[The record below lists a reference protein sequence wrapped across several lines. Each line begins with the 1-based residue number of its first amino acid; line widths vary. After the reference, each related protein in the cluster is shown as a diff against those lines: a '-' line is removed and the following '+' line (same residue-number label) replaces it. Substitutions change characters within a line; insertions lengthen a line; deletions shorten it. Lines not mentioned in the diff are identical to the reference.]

1 MENILAKI
9 KKRFLD
15 NLYKEAVEECE
26 ASSGTV
32 QQTRRVCFDF
42 TIEIDPP
49 RLIVK
54 TENETD
60 FNEKSLLIEE
70 TLEIASNEARGE
82 STNLEPDVELQNQ
95 ESQEEQE
102 NSNHQAPLSSL
113 QTEKQKPKKESKPE
127 TKKFSCDL
135 CSRSVTFKSRL
146 GRHLKGKRKC
156 LVCEKFFCFGNIIEH
171 YKVHD
176 SNPQGSSCRFC
187 KKTYT
192 RVILLRQHIS
202 LVHGRSK
209 YFCDLC
215 EYKSAI
221 KNDIMKHFVRIHI
234 KGSQPRPFYYSNQ
247 PFKCECGKT
256 FNKKI
261 NLKAHMRRYHR
272 NDAYKK
278 EKCHLQK
285 INNRKIINS
294 SSRLN

>member
-15 NLYKEAVEECE
+15 NLYKEAVGECE

-49 RLIVK
+49 RLIVE

-82 STNLEPDVELQNQ
+82 STNLETDVELQNQ

-135 CSRSVTFKSRL
+135 CSVSASFKSKLRI
-146 GRHLKGKRKC
+146 HLERKKKC
-156 LVCEKFFCFGNIIEH
+156 LICEKLFCFGNIKEH

-176 SNPQGSSCRFC
+176 SNPQDNSCRFC
-187 KKTYT
+187 KKTFK

-202 LVHGRSK
+202 HAHGRSK
-209 YFCDLC
+209 RSCDLC
-215 EYKSAI
+215 EYKSI
-221 KNDIMKHFVRIHI
+221 VKRDILKHLVRIHI
-234 KGSQPRPFYYSNQ
+234 KGSQPRPFYDSRFI

-256 FNKKI
+256 FKKKKYL
-261 NLKAHMRRYHR
+261 NSHMRR
-272 NDAYKK
+272 
-278 EKCHLQK
+278 LQHQSK
-285 INNRKIINS
+285 NEN
-294 SSRLN
+294 L